1 MSEKIYA
8 WLLKLYPA
16 GFRRDYGPSAMQ
28 LFRDRLQ
35 AERGFSRRLRFW
47 LDVIADLAVSFPRE
61 HWRQNPV
68 HPAAGGY
75 CLSAEAVTPT
85 KSDRLRRARAKGMF
99 AKYVEQSRRAIF
111 YARYEASQTGSRLIE
126 PEHLLL
132 GILRTDD
139 QLALRLLKTKENI
152 ESIGQQI
159 HKTFPP
165 RKNVSISVNL
175 RLSVECKRMLANGAE
190 EAERRNAGHI
200 EPQHLLL
207 GLLRE
212 EKCAAAK
219 IMLEHGVPLSLLENK
234 AD

>member
-8 WLLKLYPA
+8 WLLKLYPS
-16 GFRRDYGPSAMQ
+16 GFRRDYGASAMQ

-35 AERGFSRRLRFW
+35 AERGFSQRLRFW

-68 HPAAGGY
+68 HPAAGGH
-75 CLSAEAVTPT
+75 CLSAEAVTTT
-85 KSDRLRRARAKGMF
+85 KIDRLRRAEVMF
-99 AKYVEQSRRAIF
+99 ERYIEQSRRAIF
-111 YARYEASQTGSRLIE
+111 YARYEACHTGSRLIE

-159 HKTFPP
+159 HKKFPP
-165 RKNVSISVNL
+165 GKKVSISVRL
-175 RLSVECKRMLANGAE
+175 PLSVECKRMLANGAE

-200 EPQHLLL
+200 EPQHLLM

-234 AD
+234 GD

>member
-1 MSEKIYA
+1 MSERIYA

-16 GFRRDYGPSAMQ
+16 RFRREYGSSATQ

-35 AERGFSRRLRFW
+35 AERGFFRRLRFW
-47 LDVIADLAVSFPRE
+47 LDVIADLAISFPRE
-61 HWRQNPV
+61 HWRQNPFER
-68 HPAAGGY
+68 Y
-75 CLSAEAVTPT
+75 
-85 KSDRLRRARAKGMF
+85 M
-99 AKYVEQSRRAIF
+99 EQSRRAIF
-111 YARYEASQTGSRLIE
+111 FARYEASQTGSRLIE

-152 ESIGQQI
+152 ESIGRQI
-159 HKTFPP
+159 HKKFPP
-165 RKNVSISVNL
+165 RKNVSISVHL
-175 RLSVECKRMLANGAE
+175 PLSVECKRMLANGAE

-219 IMLEHGVPLSLLENK
+219 IMLEHGVPLSLLEDK